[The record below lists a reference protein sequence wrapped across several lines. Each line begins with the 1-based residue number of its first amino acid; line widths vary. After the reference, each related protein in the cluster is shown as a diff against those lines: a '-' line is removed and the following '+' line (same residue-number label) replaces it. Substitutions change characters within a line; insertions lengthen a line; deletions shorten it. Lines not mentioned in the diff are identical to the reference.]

1 MSKQQTKRRR
11 KRYEPGSAYAG
22 DVKPGGV
29 FSLLGDVRIIR
40 AVFIVMAVALVGGL
54 FGAKLGRF
62 GLGGSTNPPPNFVL
76 PPKATGTGTPG
87 ASGTPIEVRQY
98 SKAPAMTIDTS
109 RTYTATISTE
119 LGDIQ
124 VELLPSQAPTTVN
137 NFVFLARD
145 GFYDGLTFHQV
156 TQGFDAQAG
165 DPACEAVSVTCSG
178 AGGPGYDLSQEKPG
192 PFDAGTVGMANA
204 SQFFI
209 ALSNSSQ
216 FAQYTPF
223 GRVTSG
229 LNIAEQL
236 TQGTEIT
243 KITISEG

>member
-1 MSKQQTKRRR
+1 MAKQQSKRRR

-29 FSLLGDVRIIR
+29 FNLLGDVRIIR
-40 AVFIVMAVALVGGL
+40 AVFIVMAIALVGGL

-62 GLGGSTNPPPNFVL
+62 GLGATSAPPNYVL
-76 PPKATGTGTPG
+76 PPDSSGTATPG
-87 ASGTPIEVRQY
+87 ATPFATPRLY
-98 SKAPAMTIDTS
+98 GAAPAMTIDTS
-109 RTYTATISTE
+109 KTYTATISTS

-124 VELLPSQAPTTVN
+124 VELLPGQAPRTVN

-156 TQGFDAQAG
+156 AQGFDAQAG
-165 DPACEAVSVTCSG
+165 DPACEAGSLTCG
-178 AGGPGYDLSQEKPG
+178 GGGGPGYELAQEAPG
-192 PFDAGTVGMANA
+192 PFQTGTVGMANA

-209 ALSNSSQ
+209 ALGDSTQ
-216 FAQYTPF
+216 FDQFTPF

-229 LNIAEQL
+229 LDVADKI

-243 KITISEG
+243 KVTIQEG